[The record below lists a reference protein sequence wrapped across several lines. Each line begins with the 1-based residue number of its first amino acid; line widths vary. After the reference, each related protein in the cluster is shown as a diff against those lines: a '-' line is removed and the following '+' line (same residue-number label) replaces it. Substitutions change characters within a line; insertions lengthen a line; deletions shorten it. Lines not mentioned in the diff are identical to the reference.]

1 VCVGDEKMIKYVCD
15 DTEKFLD
22 ELLIVQRAIEKELR
36 NVMRVFR
43 NLDECGDTELGKYAS
58 KIWGITDDYK
68 KVIALENNIKKTPCG
83 AVLAFGTFHKLMKY
97 NPNMERICKCVY
109 SEC

>member
-1 VCVGDEKMIKYVCD
+1 MIKYVCT

-36 NVMRVFR
+36 NVMKVFR
-43 NLDECGDTELGKYAS
+43 NL
-58 KIWGITDDYK
+58 
-68 KVIALENNIKKTPCG
+68 LEKDVSKTPKG
-83 AVLAFGTFHKLMKY
+83 AVDGIVLAFGTFHNLNNY
-97 NPNMERICKCVY
+97 NPNMERIFKCVY

>member
-1 VCVGDEKMIKYVCD
+1 MIKY

-36 NVMRVFR
+36 EVMTEFR
-43 NLDECGDTELGKYAS
+43 NLHECGDTEFGKYSS
-58 KIWGITDDYK
+58 KIWCITNDYQ
-68 KVIALENNIKKTPCG
+68 KVINLERDVSKTPNG
-83 AVLAFGTFHKLMKY
+83 AVDGIVLAFGTFHNLNNY
-97 NPNMERICKCVY
+97 NPNIGRIFECVY

>member
-1 VCVGDEKMIKYVCD
+1 MIKYVCD

-36 NVMRVFR
+36 NVMKVFR
-43 NLDECGDTELGKYAS
+43 NLDECGDKEFGKYS
-58 KIWGITDDYK
+58 SRIWVITNDYQ
-68 KVIALENNIKKTPCG
+68 KVINLEKDVSKTPKG
-83 AVLAFGTFHKLMKY
+83 AVDGIVLAFGTFHKLSGY
-97 NPNMERICKCVY
+97 NPNMERIFKCVY

>member
-1 VCVGDEKMIKYVCD
+1 MIKYVCD

-43 NLDECGDTELGKYAS
+43 DLDECGDKEFGKYS
-58 KIWGITDDYK
+58 SRIWVITNDYQ
-68 KVIALENNIKKTPCG
+68 KVIQLERDVNKAPCG
-83 AVLAFGTFHKLMKY
+83 VVLAFGTIHKLKTY
-97 NPNMERICKCVY
+97 NPDIERIFKCVY